1 MFALM
6 SKQRPLRAILMFIS
20 AKELSNVGFVSSFQK
35 AQERIKK
42 KKYSNFNFF
51 GINQFGTPTKCLT
64 T

>member
-35 AQERIKK
+35 AQETIPNDRKNRT
-42 KKYSNFNFF
+42 YLFLAATA
-51 GINQFGTPTKCLT
+51 GMRLLE
-64 T
+64 